1 MKVIK
6 TEYKLCLSCME
17 EHAVDFVQ
25 INDKRSF
32 KGENVEF
39 TSVSEYCKNSEEVTE
54 TEEMIKM
61 NDLALK
67 DAYRKKVKLLTSEEI
82 KNIREKYD
90 VSQKDFSQIL
100 EWGMATVTRYENQQ
114 VQDRAHDDILRKI
127 KEDPKWFLDL
137 LERSKERLSQKAY
150 LHYYEKAREVFKQKK
165 NQYLIDSIGAIY
177 ADYNEKTMNGGMDL
191 NLKKVVEVINYLAMK
206 IENLHKVKLMKMLWF
221 ADILN
226 FKRNGISIT
235 GLVYRALPLGA
246 VPEAHEQIILLD
258 GVCFESIVYG
268 DNIGYKFRAIKEFA
282 VRELNEE
289 EIQVVDEIIHKLGKL
304 STKEIVEVMHEE
316 DAYKYTQSNGIISY
330 EYAEQLS
337 FS

>member
-100 EWGMATVTRYENQQ
+100 EWGMATVTRYENHQ

-137 LERSKERLSQKAY
+137 LERSKERLSPKAY
-150 LHYYEKAREVFKQKK
+150 RHYSEKAREVFKQKK
-165 NQYLIDSIGAIY
+165 NQYLIDSIEAIY

-226 FKRNGISIT
+226 FKRTGISIT

-268 DNIGYKFRAIKEFA
+268 DNIGYKFRTIKEFA

-304 STKEIVEVMHEE
+304 STNEIVEVMHEE

>member
-32 KGENVEF
+32 KGEYVEF

-100 EWGMATVTRYENQQ
+100 EWGMATVTRYENHQ

-137 LERSKERLSQKAY
+137 LERSKERLSPKAY
-150 LHYYEKAREVFKQKK
+150 RHYSEKAREVFKQKK
-165 NQYLIDSIGAIY
+165 NQYLIDSIEAIY
-177 ADYNEKTMNGGMDL
+177 ADYNEKTMNGGVDL
-191 NLKKVVEVINYLAMK
+191 NLQKVVELINYLAMK

-268 DNIGYKFRAIKEFA
+268 DNIGYKFRTIKEFA

-304 STKEIVEVMHEE
+304 STNEIVEVMHEE